1 MLVPMEIS
9 VFKNS
14 LVFANSQ
21 QFRVTLSLWLQLISL
36 PLLFL
41 NVTKTTLYPE
51 DNPLSHE

>member
-9 VFKNS
+9 MFKNS

-36 PLLFL
+36 PLFL

-51 DNPLSHE
+51 DAPLES

>member
-51 DNPLSHE
+51 DAPLSHE